1 MANISGFNAEVRL
14 LSTVTFPG
22 GIVLTQFADDSD
34 PIDIPNLQVGETAM
48 GLNGDLITWSRANPI
63 VLNIAVIPGSEDD
76 QNLAVLLEV
85 NRPGRGKIMP
95 IDIITLNISYPQGN
109 VVQFITGAITDGAPV
124 SSVVSTGRM
133 RSKTYSLAFEN
144 KIGG

>member
-109 VVQFITGAITDGAPV
+109 VVQFINGAITEGAPV

-133 RSKTYSLAFEN
+133 RSKVYSFSFEN